1 MKRRSLLL
9 LIGVWVILALG
20 LVACGGGDADSN
32 DTAANDADNS
42 GEVADDGD
50 EAEEV
55 SAGDPQ
61 AGEELYNQVCTAC
74 HGEGGQGIEGL
85 GKPFPTSEFIAS
97 QSDQE
102 LLEFIKQG
110 RPVSHPDNTTG
121 VDMPPK
127 GGNPA
132 LSDQEI
138 LDIIAYIRTLQE
150 E

>member
-1 MKRRSLLL
+1 MRRRSLLL

-20 LVACGGGDADSN
+20 LVACGGGDADSGNTGSN
-32 DTAANDADNS
+32 DVDNS
-42 GEVADDGD
+42 GEVAEDSG
-50 EAEEV
+50 EAEQV

-61 AGEELYNQVCTAC
+61 AGEELYNQVCIAC
-74 HGEGGQGIEGL
+74 HGENGQGIEGL
-85 GKPFPTSEFIAS
+85 GKPFSTSEFIAS

-110 RPVSHPDNTTG
+110 RPTSHPDNTTG

-132 LSDQEI
+132 LTDDQI
-138 LDIIAYIRTLQE
+138 LDIIAYMRTLQE